1 MHAWRTWRSMLAAL
15 LVAVP
20 AQAFA
25 QNDTLRVENAWSRV
39 AAAGR
44 VGVVYLTIV
53 DSGAPDR
60 LTAVASPV
68 SATAGLHES
77 FDDHGVSKMR
87 SVGALRVE
95 PGKPVTLAPGGYHI
109 MLTGLKQPL
118 NQGDEFPVTLT
129 FEKAGHA
136 DGPRYDGRPQHAGH
150 ADAGWPAS
158 VMPAAAPPTPTASD
172 KTDGD
177 RWAIKGRT
185 IEARITVGIGG
196 VRIRVGVRI

>member
-15 LVAVP
+15 LVALP

-77 FDDHGVSKMR
+77 FDDHGVSNMR
-87 SVGALRVE
+87 SVGALPVE

-129 FEKAGHA
+129 FEKAGQVTATVTVRKAGTGMPMGH
-136 DGPRYDGRPQHAGH
+136 DMMGGPSMRD
-150 ADAGWPAS
+150 
-158 VMPAAAPPTPTASD
+158 MPMQ
-172 KTDGD
+172 
-177 RWAIKGRT
+177 
-185 IEARITVGIGG
+185 GG
-196 VRIRVGVRI
+196 QRQ